1 MKRFLI
7 IVLVMLLILSGTCY
21 ADGLDTHE
29 VENAVPDDARELA
42 GDLDDAGTL
51 RHFLNAWAIPL
62 SKSSWIMR
70 AAF

>member
-42 GDLDDAGTL
+42 GDLD
-51 RHFLNAWAIPL
+51 AI
-62 SKSSWIMR
+62 
-70 AAF
+70 

>member
-42 GDLDDAGTL
+42 GDLDDAGD
-51 RHFLNAWAIPL
+51 A
-62 SKSSWIMR
+62 
-70 AAF
+70 